1 MYILLCIDVDCR
13 VCYAFLQFQ
22 SNNHM
27 TSSPHK
33 NTRRRNSRASI
44 TTIITPQRSDGRE
57 SPAFKVQATEEE
69 KKGHKPTDFQQQAY
83 NKMKSTYSFSAHH
96 IHDRFFRGI
105 PATYPLYKKLALL
118 KNNSLSGTM
127 WEALLGMLAFCSVL
141 LYVVETYTSQSW
153 HAVDS
158 YQKMDTVITSFFTL
172 DFSIGLCIA
181 SSLYGY
187 LTAIN
192 TFVDVI
198 AIVPFYVEL
207 GSRTLNF
214 KLGIFRFFRIFRLL
228 RVVRIFRVFK
238 SSTSPTKQA
247 IANLVVTLFCTIFIG
262 AGIFQLFE
270 NDVKQ
275 LLQYQCNY
283 IGPQTRYHPSCA
295 IDRTYK
301 SYNGSCAKLGDD
313 LFAGI
318 NCGSNGCDC
327 HFYECH
333 AFYNRYDQNHKPTGV
348 HCMHLHRTFFDCV
361 YFMVVTIGTI
371 GFGDMYPTTELS
383 RFIVVIII
391 SFSLIVIPLQLQRL
405 AELVLTQGN
414 AACFPLILIFYS
426 SHNSLTLHLSQLVY
440 LFSSTMAR

>member
-1 MYILLCIDVDCR
+1 
-13 VCYAFLQFQ
+13 
-22 SNNHM
+22 M
-27 TSSPHK
+27 TSRKERTIFSDK

-44 TTIITPQRSDGRE
+44 TTIITPQRPDGRE
-57 SPAFKVQATEEE
+57 SPAFKEDATEHDDRRVKQEV
-69 KKGHKPTDFQQQAY
+69 KTDIQQRAF
-83 NKMKSTYSFSAHH
+83 NKLKSTYSFGARHVQHSL
-96 IHDRFFRGI
+96 FRGI

-127 WEALLGMLAFCSVL
+127 WEAWLGILAFCSVL

-158 YQKMDTVITSFFTL
+158 YQKLDTVITSFFTL
-172 DFSIGLCIA
+172 DFAMGLCIA
-181 SSLYGY
+181 SSLCGY
-187 LTAIN
+187 LFSIN

-207 GSRTLNF
+207 GSKNLNF

-228 RVVRIFRVFK
+228 RVIRIFRVFK

-275 LLQYQCNY
+275 LMQYQCNF
-283 IGPQTRYHPSCA
+283 IGVNTRYHPSCS
-295 IDRTYK
+295 IDRTFK
-301 SYNGSCAKLGDD
+301 SYNGTCVSLGDD
-313 LFAGI
+313 IFAGL

-327 HFYECH
+327 HKYNCH
-333 AFYNRYDQNHKPTGV
+333 SFYNRYDQKRKPSGV
-348 HCMHLHRTFFDCV
+348 RCAHLHRTFFDCV

-371 GFGDMYPTTELS
+371 GFGDMSPTTELS
-383 RFIVVIII
+383 RFVVVIII

-414 AACFPLILIFYS
+414 
-426 SHNSLTLHLSQLVY
+426 H
-440 LFSSTMAR
+440 

>member
-1 MYILLCIDVDCR
+1 M
-13 VCYAFLQFQ
+13 
-22 SNNHM
+22 
-27 TSSPHK
+27 SSSSRK
-33 NTRRRNSRASI
+33 ERTNFSYQNTRRRNSRVSI
-44 TTIITPQRSDGRE
+44 SSIITPQRVDGRE
-57 SPAFKVQATEEE
+57 SPAFKVDATEEE
-69 KKGHKPTDFQQQAY
+69 KKGTKPEDYQHHAY
-83 NKMKSTYSFSAHH
+83 NKLKSSYAIGARHVH
-96 IHDRFFRGI
+96 NNLFRGI
-105 PATYPLYKKLALL
+105 PETYPLYKKLALL

-127 WEALLGMLAFCSVL
+127 WEAWLGILAFGSVL

-172 DFSIGLCIA
+172 DFAIGLCIG
-181 SSLYGY
+181 SSLFGY
-187 LTAIN
+187 LLSIN
-192 TFVDVI
+192 TFVDII

-207 GSRTLNF
+207 GAKSLNF

-238 SSTSPTKQA
+238 SSASPTKQA

-275 LLQYQCNY
+275 LMQYQCNY
-283 IGPQTRYHPSCA
+283 IGPKTRYHPSCA
-295 IDRTYK
+295 TDKTFK
-301 SYNGSCAKLGDD
+301 SYNGSCVSMGDD
-313 LFAGI
+313 VFAGM

-327 HFYECH
+327 HVYGCH
-333 AFYNRYDQNHKPTGV
+333 SFYNRYDQKHKPSGV
-348 HCMHLHRTFFDCV
+348 HCSHLHRTFFDCV

-371 GFGDMYPTTELS
+371 GFGDIYPTTELS
-383 RFIVVIII
+383 RFVVVIII

-414 AACFPLILIFYS
+414 SSLPSSPATSIRFFYI
-426 SHNSLTLHLSQLVY
+426 Y
-440 LFSSTMAR
+440 R